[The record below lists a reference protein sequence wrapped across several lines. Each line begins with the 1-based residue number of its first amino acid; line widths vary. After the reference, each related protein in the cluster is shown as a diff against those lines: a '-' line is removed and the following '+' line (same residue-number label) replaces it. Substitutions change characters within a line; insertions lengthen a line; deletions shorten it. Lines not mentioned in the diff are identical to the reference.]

1 MLKKGKV
8 WPWFCFPSAEWRAP
22 RRRRGLVP
30 IPSPMLAEDE
40 EEGSPSHQRALERA
54 PTRPLGS
61 LMTSQYIGCL
71 QLLAAI
77 VNIVDDCEALL
88 AILITSLCIRVRVP
102 LIASILATG
111 SQSNR
116 QTMENILIKVF
127 FFFFKIHLHVHE
139 ASISFSKH
147 QLG

>member
-1 MLKKGKV
+1 M
-8 WPWFCFPSAEWRAP
+8 
-22 RRRRGLVP
+22 
-30 IPSPMLAEDE
+30 AEDE
-40 EEGSPSHQRALERA
+40 EEGSLDEISPSHQRALERA

-71 QLLAAI
+71 HLLAAI

-127 FFFFKIHLHVHE
+127 F
-139 ASISFSKH
+139 SFSKIFDTR
-147 QLG
+147 